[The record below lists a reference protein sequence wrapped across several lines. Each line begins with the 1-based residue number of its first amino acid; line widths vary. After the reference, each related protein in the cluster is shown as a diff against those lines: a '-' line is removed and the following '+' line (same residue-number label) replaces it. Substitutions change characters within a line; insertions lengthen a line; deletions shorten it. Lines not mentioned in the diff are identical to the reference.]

1 MMPRSERRLQPS
13 LLPASSCFVPTP
25 DYALLAW
32 KGFPMAPVDDDLLRR
47 FNELSA
53 KHAEAT
59 RWGDP
64 TYDADCLRVWNK
76 NTDFMADP
84 RFADAYQAGMR
95 SDHRL
100 DRHAPET
107 VDIHI
112 EWRIHVCCWA
122 AWHARRLEGDFVE
135 CGTNTGIMSL
145 AICHYIDFNSTG
157 KRFFLFDTYRGIPE
171 DQIGP
176 QEGHALEQNLVYR
189 DCFATAQRNFG
200 RFPNAILVRGRCR
213 TPWRPTDRKVCY
225 LMLDMNIVHLNARRS
240 LFLGKAGAWRHRP
253 VRRLR
258 VARIRGAENAH
269 DAFAAAHGVKILNL
283 PTGQGMLIKL

>member
-1 MMPRSERRLQPS
+1 MIPADDE
-13 LLPASSCFVPTP
+13 LLHRYNDLNVR
-25 DYALLAW
+25 YA
-32 KGFPMAPVDDDLLRR
+32 
-47 FNELSA
+47 
-53 KHAEAT
+53 HAT

-84 RFADAYQAGMR
+84 LFVAAYRAGMR

-100 DRHAPET
+100 DRHSPET

-122 AWHARRLEGDFVE
+122 ASHAKQLAGDFVE

-157 KRFFLFDTYRGIPE
+157 KRFFLFDTYSGIPE

-176 QEGHALEQNLVYR
+176 QEGHAREQNLAYR
-189 DCFATAQRNFG
+189 DCFETARRNFSP
-200 RFPNAILVRGRCR
+200 FPSAILVRGKVPQ
-213 TPWRPTDRKVCY
+213 TLPSQHIDKVCY
-225 LMLDMNIVHLNARRS
+225 LMLDMNIAAPECAALNYFWEKMVIGGIV
-240 LFLGKAGAWRHRP
+240 LFDDYGWLGYDAQK
-253 VRRLR
+253 
-258 VARIRGAENAH
+258 NAH
-269 DAFAAAHGVKILNL
+269 DAFAASRGVKILNL
-283 PTGQGMLIKL
+283 PTGQGMLVKP